1 MCVCV
6 CVCVLTKELIKV
18 CETILCSCIFI
29 LFRRNPVLLRYTRPV
44 CYTSFPPVMQHIFLS
59 RVYIFNAPSVTCMCV
74 SIEKVAFYDFFF
86 TCEIVNDIR
95 IRMFVGTDVF
105 PIVRDTGCR
114 FGDVAVWIQHWS
126 D

>member
-1 MCVCV
+1 MPRRECSASSLRFLISFLIYDFYVPKIYVCV

-18 CETILCSCIFI
+18 CETILCSCTFI
-29 LFRRNPVLLRYTRPV
+29 LFRGNPVLLRYTRPV

-86 TCEIVNDIR
+86 HV
-95 IRMFVGTDVF
+95 
-105 PIVRDTGCR
+105 
-114 FGDVAVWIQHWS
+114 
-126 D
+126 